1 MRSRHH
7 HAPTNIFAGQTGA
20 LPSVTGASPRVRAG
34 FTLIELMVVMVVI
47 SLIAALL
54 TMGGMGAVARAR
66 QTRTIATISKVD
78 EAIQERVAAI
88 NRWHERPFRQM
99 EREWRKSFGWLG
111 LWQNNFYSM
120 DTSAPNYRNLG
131 ARDPDTQALL
141 TALSR
146 KQMLKDRFPMTQA
159 ELAACSWFP
168 TNTAENQAILAQLDQ
183 PGEIFLFTLLNAPV
197 MGGLPMVLE
206 DFEEAEIADSDGDG
220 HFELIDA
227 WEQPLR
233 FYRWPTRLVR
243 GGKSY
248 SDAWDS
254 VPSRIA
260 LMPSAPSGPAGTPF
274 NQDPLKSDPDD
285 PIPRIS
291 NDIKANFHDYYTWH
305 APLVVSAGPDMNL
318 GLDEP
323 TDVVQVTTSSGSIPV
338 AGLAQPLSVRHSDS
352 SLDDQLFDN
361 ITNHNIDGG
370 Q

>member
-1 MRSRHH
+1 M
-7 HAPTNIFAGQTGA
+7 TNILASRTGGLSLA
-20 LPSVTGASPRVRAG
+20 RRATPRNRAG

-54 TMGGMGAVARAR
+54 TMGGLGVVARAR

-78 EAIQERVAAI
+78 EAIQERVASI

-99 EREWRKSFGWLG
+99 EKEWNQRTPKWIGV
-111 LWQNNFYSM
+111 WQSYFP
-120 DTSAPNYRNLG
+120 APG
-131 ARDPDTQALL
+131 DPGHRDLTLRDSETQALL

-146 KQMLKDRFPMTQA
+146 KQMLRDRFPMTQL
-159 ELAACSWFP
+159 ELFACSWFP
-168 TNTAENQAILAQLDQ
+168 NTADNRATLAQLDQ
-183 PGEIFLFTLLNAPV
+183 PGEIFLYALLNAPV
-197 MGGLPMVLE
+197 LGGLPMVLE
-206 DFEEAEIADSDGDG
+206 DFDDGEIADTDGDG

-243 GGKSY
+243 GGKGYNDS
-248 SDAWDS
+248 WDS
-254 VPSRIA
+254 IPSRSA
-260 LMPSAPSGPAGTPF
+260 LMPSAPAGPAGTTF
-274 NQDPLKSDPDD
+274 DKDPLKSDPDD
-285 PIPRIS
+285 PIPRIV
-291 NDIKANFHDYYTWH
+291 NDVKARFHDYYTWH

-318 GLDEP
+318 GIDEP
-323 TDVVQVTTSSGSIPV
+323 TEVVQITTTSGPIPV
-338 AGLAQPLSVRHSDS
+338 AGLAQPLSVRHSDP